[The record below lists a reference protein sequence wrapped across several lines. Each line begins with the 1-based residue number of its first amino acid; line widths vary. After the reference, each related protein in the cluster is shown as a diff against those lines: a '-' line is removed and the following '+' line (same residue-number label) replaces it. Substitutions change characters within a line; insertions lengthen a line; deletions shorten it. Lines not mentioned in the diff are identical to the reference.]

1 MVDKSLRSQG
11 SSWEAGGLQVLQLPL
26 AAGGGHCLVTEWIIN
41 GGCKVGV
48 ICAFCIVLNETRLVF
63 YICVGIIES

>member
-1 MVDKSLRSQG
+1 MVGKSLRSQG

-41 GGCKVGV
+41 GGCKVGYLH
-48 ICAFCIVLNETRLVF
+48 ILHCPE
-63 YICVGIIES
+63 